1 MPKILII
8 RFSSIGDIVLTTP
21 VIRNLKQQ
29 LPSAE
34 IHFCT
39 KAAYRN
45 IIETNPYLEKV
56 HYLEKDLNELIK
68 RLKAE
73 KYDYIIDL
81 HNNLRSRIIKLRLGT
96 QAYSFNK
103 LNFRKWL
110 LVNFKINSLPDIH
123 IVDRY
128 METIRHFNIKND
140 GLGLEYFIPSADE
153 VKPGSLPEAY
163 RNGYYA
169 YAIGAQHNTK
179 KMPPDRIIELCEKID
194 APIILLGDKNDAE
207 TAKYVEGF
215 FIRKNKNFSVYNACG
230 KFNLN
235 QSASILKNATAVFT
249 HDTGLMHIASA
260 LKKKVYSIWGNTVPQ
275 FGMYPYQTEHLILER
290 QGLSCRPCSK
300 IGYKECP
307 RGHFKCMNEIDF
319 NGITVNKKD
328 PGFSGSF

>member
-39 KAAYRN
+39 KASYKS
-45 IIETNPYLEKV
+45 IMEHNPYLSKV
-56 HYLEKDLNELIK
+56 HYLEKHLDELIK
-68 RLKAE
+68 KLKAE

-81 HNNLRSRIIKLRLGT
+81 HNNLRSRIIKVRLG
-96 QAYSFNK
+96 AKAFSFHK

-110 LVNFKINSLPDIH
+110 YVNLKVNTLPDIH

-128 METIRHFNIKND
+128 METLRHFNIKND
-140 GLGLEYFIPSADE
+140 GLGLDYFIPAADE
-153 VKPGSLPEAY
+153 VKEESLPEAY

-179 KMPPDRIIELCEKID
+179 KLPPDRIIELCEKID
-194 APIILLGDKNDAE
+194 APVILLGDKNDAE
-207 TAKYVEGF
+207 VAKYVEGF
-215 FIRKNKNFSVYNACG
+215 FIKKNKSFMVYNACG
-230 KFNLN
+230 KFSLN
-235 QSASILKNATAVFT
+235 QSASILKNSRAVFT

-260 LKKKVYSIWGNTVPQ
+260 LKKKVYSIWGNTVPR
-275 FGMYPYQTEHLILER
+275 FGMYPYKTEHFILER
-290 QGLSCRPCSK
+290 PGLSCRPCSK

-319 NGITVNKKD
+319 NTVSLKQER
-328 PGFSGSF
+328 P